1 LTGCTRVPI
10 FWSLHQRE
18 ADLMNKPDTRDFLRP
33 ADQLPWQEVSLDVL
47 REKYAKGGEREL
59 DGPEMARAVRRRVA
73 AGLAAAEAEPA
84 AFEGSFLKAL
94 EDGFIP
100 GGRINSAAGA
110 GIRDVTLI
118 NCFVQPVGDSISDV
132 VGGKPGIYHA
142 LREAAETMRRGGGVG
157 YDFSAIR
164 PRGAVVRGTS
174 SAASGPISYMHV
186 FDQSC
191 ATVESAGSRRGAQMG
206 VLRCDHPDIMEFVG
220 AKRQAGRLNN
230 FNISVGVTDALMAAL
245 EADGPFELVHDAEP
259 SASQIAGGAHRREDG
274 KWVYATIRARE
285 LWQVVTRNTYEAA
298 EPGVLFLDRI
308 NGENNLHYAE
318 RIEATNPC
326 GEIPIP
332 DHGCCCLGSINLT
345 RFVLDPFQPGARFD
359 ADGFACCVATAVR
372 MLDNV
377 LTATVWPLP
386 EQAREAENKR
396 RIGLG
401 FTGLGD
407 ALILLGLAYDT
418 AEARDFAADATRQ
431 MRDAAYRASVA
442 LAREK
447 GAFPLF
453 EAEKFL
459 ASGMARRLPEDI
471 RADIRAHGLRNSHL
485 LAIAPTGTISLA
497 FADNA
502 SNGVEPA
509 YSWSYTRKKR
519 EADGRMR
526 EYPVEDHAFRL
537 WKARGGSAAALPP
550 AFRNALQISARDHM
564 AMQAAIQPYICA
576 AISKTVNVPE
586 DYPFEDFEH
595 LYLEAWRAGLK
606 GITTY
611 RPNSVLGSVLSVEGE
626 APQDLDQSE
635 PDRRIRISDAPQVAL
650 AALRWPHRPKL
661 TAGSPSWTYMIEAP
675 TSRFAVFVGHVENGR
690 SQPFEVWVN
699 GEQTPRGMGA
709 LAKNLSMDMRA
720 QDPAWL
726 DLKLESLARTPGS
739 PYHVAM
745 PPDGRLVPVAGNV
758 SAFAKVVRYRC
769 EALGVFGG
777 GEAGTPLVD
786 ALFARKEPKS
796 GVDGTL
802 SWTVDVLNPS
812 TGDDFAMFV
821 KECVLPDGTKRPF
834 SVWLSGVYPLEFN
847 GLTKSLSLDMRV
859 IDPAWVGKKL
869 RGLKDLPEAQGDFFA
884 RRPGGEKQEVQPSTI
899 AYVARLLIHRFAM
912 LGVLDA
918 EGYPLSGSAKLW
930 SDAPEPAA
938 GTEAPMPGRTC
949 PECGHPAVVK
959 RDGCDFCTACGY
971 IGACG

>member
-1 LTGCTRVPI
+1 
-10 FWSLHQRE
+10 
-18 ADLMNKPDTRDFLRP
+18 MNKPDLPTAP
-33 ADQLPWQEVSLDVL
+33 APHSDDLSWQEVSLDVL
-47 REKYAKGGEREL
+47 REKYAKGAEKDL
-59 DGPEMARAVRRRVA
+59 DGPDMARAVRRRVA
-73 AGLAAAEAEPA
+73 RGLAAVEAEPETHER
-84 AFEGSFLKAL
+84 AFLEAL
-94 EDGFIP
+94 ETGFIP

-110 GIRDVTLI
+110 DIREVTLI
-118 NCFVQPVGDSISDV
+118 NCFVQPVGDSISNSTN
-132 VGGKPGIYHA
+132 GKPGIYHA

-164 PRGAVVRGTS
+164 PRGARVHGTDS
-174 SAASGPISYMHV
+174 SASGPISYMHV

-191 ATVESAGSRRGAQMG
+191 ATVESAGARRGAQMG
-206 VLRCDHPDIMEFVG
+206 VLRCDHPDIMEFVS

-230 FNISVGVTDALMAAL
+230 FNISVGVTDAFMAAVDANS
-245 EADGPFELVHDAEP
+245 EFELVHEAEP
-259 SASQIAGGAHRREDG
+259 SPVQIAGGAHQRPDG
-274 KWVYATIRARE
+274 LWVYARIRARE
-285 LWQVVTRNTYEAA
+285 LFQIITRNTYEAA

-308 NGENNLHYAE
+308 NSENNLHYIE

-332 DHGCCCLGSINLT
+332 DYGCCCLGSINLT
-345 RFVLDPFQPGARFD
+345 RFIHAPFTEDARFD
-359 ADGFACCVATAVR
+359 EDGFADCVATAVR

-377 LTATVWPLP
+377 LTATVWPLE

-407 ALILLGLAYDT
+407 ALILMGLKYDS
-418 AEARDFAADATRQ
+418 AKARDFAADLTRQ

-442 LAREK
+442 LAKEK
-447 GAFPLF
+447 GPFPLF
-453 EAEKFL
+453 RAEDYL

-471 RADIRAHGLRNSHL
+471 RAEIAEHGIRNSHL
-485 LAIAPTGTISLA
+485 LSIAPTGTISLA

-502 SNGVEPA
+502 SNGIEPA
-509 YSWSYTRKKR
+509 YSWHYTRKKR
-519 EADGRMR
+519 EGDGSMR
-526 EYPVEDHAFRL
+526 EYRVEDHAYRL
-537 WKARGGSAAALPP
+537 WRARGGNTKELPA
-550 AFRNALQISARDHM
+550 AFRNALEIEAKDHM

-586 DYPFEDFEH
+586 DYPFEDFED
-595 LYLEAWRAGLK
+595 LYLDAWKAGLK

-611 RPNSVLGSVLSVEGE
+611 RPNNVLGSVLSVEGST
-626 APQDLDQSE
+626 PQDLDQSE

-661 TAGSPSWTYMIEAP
+661 TAGSPSWTYMVEAP
-675 TSRFAVFVGHVENGR
+675 QNRFAVFVGHVENGR

-699 GEQTPRGMGA
+699 GEQTPRGLGA

-720 QDPAWL
+720 QDSEWL
-726 DLKLESLARTPGS
+726 AHKLESLAKTPGA

-745 PPDGRLVPVAGNV
+745 PPDGEKRPVAGNV
-758 SAFAKVVRYRC
+758 SAFAHVVRYRC
-769 EALGVFGG
+769 EALGVFDAPS
-777 GEAGTPLVD
+777 GEAPLM
-786 ALFARKEPKS
+786 AAMFSRKEPKS
-796 GVDGTL
+796 GADGTL
-802 SWTVDVLNPS
+802 SWTVDILNPV

-834 SVWLSGVYPLEFN
+834 SVWLSGDYPLEFN

-859 IDPAWVGKKL
+859 IDPAWIGKKL

-884 RRPGGEKQEVQPSTI
+884 KVPGSEKQAVQPSTL
-899 AYVARLLIHRFAM
+899 AYVARLLIHRYAM

-918 EGYPLSGSAKLW
+918 EGYPVAGSAVLW
-930 SDAPEPAA
+930 SDAPVPE
-938 GTEAPMPGRTC
+938 EDAPTAIKGSIC
-949 PECGHPAVVK
+949 PECGHAAVIR

-971 IGACG
+971 SGSCG